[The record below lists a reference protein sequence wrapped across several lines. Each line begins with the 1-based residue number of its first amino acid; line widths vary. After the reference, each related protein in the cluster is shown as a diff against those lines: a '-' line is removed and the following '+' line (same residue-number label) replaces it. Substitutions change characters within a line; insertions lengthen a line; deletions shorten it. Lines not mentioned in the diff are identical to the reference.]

1 MSGKFSPRLV
11 DDAYVPDVVETKG
24 RGTPPGGGEPPDME
38 KRIEALEAG
47 QKSMTAQL
55 ADISATLREISAKLD
70 AKADAATLERVA
82 GEVRNS
88 LTGFEGRLS
97 NLGTVGDG
105 LRRDL
110 EKLPSKFDV
119 ATIIVFVVGGLA
131 GIATLIKTVWPHV
144 FGG

>member
-1 MSGKFSPRLV
+1 
-11 DDAYVPDVVETKG
+11 
-24 RGTPPGGGEPPDME
+24 ME